1 MLSAQVPK
9 DVLRF
14 CPRFYEMDKAD
25 KRVFW
30 AYFFQALVGAEASL
44 NPTTS
49 VRHTEPDVTK
59 RDEVRGTAV
68 RTEGLLQ
75 LAYADKCRYGCE
87 FDWEADRKLKPQD
100 PAKTILQPKNNLE
113 CGVKILVSQIIVQPV
128 RILVNVAAKCSELSG
143 IRKADDKSSS
153 LVRSAKQ
160 V

>member
-30 AYFFQALVGAEASL
+30 AYFLQALAGAEASL
-44 NPTTS
+44 NPTTR

-75 LAYADKCRYGCE
+75 RAYADKCRYGRE
-87 FDWEADRKLKPQD
+87 FDWEADRKKGTRSGEDHSP
-100 PAKTILQPKNNLE
+100 TE
-113 CGVKILVSQIIVQPV
+113 KITWSV
-128 RILVNVAAKCSELSG
+128 G
-143 IRKADDKSSS
+143 
-153 LVRSAKQ
+153 
-160 V
+160 